1 MNELVY
7 LLQVNLCIAAFYMV
21 YKLLLA
27 RETFFHLNR
36 FYLLASSIASFI
48 IPMVAF
54 NEVPRQV
61 MPVVHLKEVAV
72 SAIQAPVAAGAPV
85 NVFIIAY
92 LSGAVFFA
100 LLFLYRLFSIVS
112 LIVRST
118 RVRKEDHTLVLADN
132 INSPFSFLHF
142 IVVNKN
148 DVPDRVIISHE
159 LVHVRQKHTLDVLL
173 LEVISI
179 ICWFNP
185 LCRLV
190 VKEVKTVHEYIADKS
205 ALKAEAVTTQEY
217 SRCLLDHVF
226 NTRENQLINSFFN
239 QSILKRR
246 IIMINKKKSHR
257 LAILKYVAIIPAVAG
272 MMLITSDGALAQELK
287 SDTKKQVTSKNEK
300 GEDVYTVAEEMPKY
314 PGGEEELFTY
324 LSKSIKYPENA
335 KKNNVEGTVF
345 ITFVVDKSGEVT
357 DAKVLRGINEECDE
371 MALNVVKSMPRWVP
385 GKEKGKVVNV
395 QYNLPIKFK
404 LQEKK

>member
-1 MNELVY
+1 MNELIY

-100 LLFLYRLFSIVS
+100 LLFLYRLFSIAS

-118 RVRKEDHTLVLADN
+118 RVRKEDHTLVLADD

-148 DVPDRVIISHE
+148 DVPDRVIINHE

-179 ICWFNP
+179 ICWFNS

-190 VKEVKTVHEYIADKS
+190 VKEVKTVHEYIADKN

-226 NTRENQLINSFFN
+226 NNRENQLINSFFN

-257 LAILKYVAIIPAVAG
+257 LAILKYAAIIPAVAG

-287 SDTKKQVTSKNEK
+287 SDTKKQVTSKNER

-324 LSKSIKYPENA
+324 LSKSIKYPESA
-335 KKNNVEGTVF
+335 KKNNIEGTVF

-371 MALNVVKSMPRWVP
+371 MALNVVKSMSRWVP